1 MNPIYDYISKLK
13 TGYECL
19 GATILLAS
27 LTAVLS
33 TMSAFLMKFLDRR
46 RCRYIKNQSSSS
58 QQESVQK
65 IKLKEALKFPLEFW
79 LLVIV
84 VTVFYCAT
92 FPFVVCFSDK

>member
-27 LTAVLS
+27 LTAILS
-33 TMSAFLMKFLDRR
+33 TLSAFIMKFLDNR
-46 RCRYIKNQSSSS
+46 RCRSIRIDPNS
-58 QQESVQK
+58 QTKTAQK
-65 IKLKEALKFPLEFW
+65 IKISDALKFPFEFW

-92 FPFVVCFSDK
+92 FPFVVSFQ